1 MLSGKHLPYKSV
13 ISALL
18 YIIAT
23 AIERP
28 SLQMC
33 QGLSHIVLSVNTG
46 RVDGPLLATY
56 CREREQ
62 LVNRICLVRVLVL
75 PGTMQ
80 DSLFKRDY
88 AWEIML
94 FAFYQTASNKHKC
107 RKGKYMDSL
116 NGQSCA
122 SKLYALQ
129 DNHLRI

>member
-1 MLSGKHLPYKSV
+1 
-13 ISALL
+13 
-18 YIIAT
+18 
-23 AIERP
+23 
-28 SLQMC
+28 MC

-46 RVDGPLLATY
+46 RVNGPLPATY
-56 CREREQ
+56 CREREK
-62 LVNRICLVRVLVL
+62 LVNRTCLVRVLVL
-75 PGTMQ
+75 PETMQ

-116 NGQSCA
+116 NDQSCA